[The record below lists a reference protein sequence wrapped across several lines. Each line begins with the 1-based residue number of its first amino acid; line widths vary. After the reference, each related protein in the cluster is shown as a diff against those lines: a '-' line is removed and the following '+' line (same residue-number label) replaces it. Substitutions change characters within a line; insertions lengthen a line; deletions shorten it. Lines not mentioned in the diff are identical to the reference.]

1 MLALQ
6 GPMFMPGEAAPVIV
20 IVVVT
25 AALMFVL
32 LPLARAYA
40 RRLESKGVDPALRD
54 EVLEL
59 RERIAELELQHGR
72 VLELEE
78 RLEFAERL
86 LSRPESGVPLSRR
99 ELQ

>member
-1 MLALQ
+1 MLAIQ
-6 GPMFMPGEAAPVIV
+6 GAMFMPGDAAPVIV
-20 IVVVT
+20 IVVITV
-25 AALMFVL
+25 ALMFVL

-40 RRLESKGVDPALRD
+40 RRLESKGGDPALRD
-54 EVLEL
+54 ELMEL
-59 RERIAELELQHGR
+59 RERIAELEAQQGR

-86 LSRPESGVPLSRR
+86 LSRPEPGLPSSRR